1 MKPATAG
8 RGAGPQLLFEIEPR
22 QPVGVL
28 FADFALLDL
37 LAMDENGQRPQ
48 TLVLGAA
55 GRRDQ
60 SLSDRTAAQVL
71 PQVPDG
77 PSFDQNATPY

>member
-1 MKPATAG
+1 V
-8 RGAGPQLLFEIEPR
+8 LFEIEPR

-28 FADFALLDL
+28 FGDFALLDL
-37 LAMDENGQRPQ
+37 LAIDENGQRPQ

-55 GRRDQ
+55 GRPDQ
-60 SLSDRTAAQVL
+60 SLSDRTVAEVL

-77 PSFDQNATPY
+77 PSFDQNATPYRP